1 MTDKKKVTTE
11 QLIQVIGALGDAFNR
26 DAELKHSAA
35 CANYIKEYGEML
47 LDPEN
52 FGLLVTFDLE
62 QLQDILSHNLIS
74 AEQNTKGVTY
84 TQEQFHAL
92 QQLMM
97 NYATIEQQLDVLIVK
112 YEGSP
117 CSADKTR
124 YILNL
129 YRDFIVTGEE
139 PSFGERC
146 HYWIPKKG
154 TCEAWLN
161 FTKSISP
168 FLHGQ
173 VDEYFKTRDILVSQL
188 EEETTAQKQTQ
199 HDVMTKHPFYLS
211 DEQKVN
217 RFNKVEQ
224 VYTFNNEDE
233 LLTIHQQASGE
244 WQYRLKV
251 DNQRYSYK
259 EQEQGLFPEW
269 VTALFSEL

>member
-1 MTDKKKVTTE
+1 MTDKKKVTPE
-11 QLIQVIGALGDAFNR
+11 QLVQVIGALGDAFGR
-26 DAELKHSAA
+26 EAEKKHSPA
-35 CANYIKEYGEML
+35 CAKYIEEYGETL
-47 LDPEN
+47 LDPEH

-62 QLQDILSHNLIS
+62 QLQDLLSYNLLNV
-74 AEQNTKGVTY
+74 EQEAKGVAY
-84 TQEQFHAL
+84 TPEQIHAL
-92 QQLMM
+92 QLLMT
-97 NYATIEQQLDVLIVK
+97 NYAMIEQQLDVLIVK
-112 YEGSP
+112 HEGSP

-124 YILNL
+124 YILKL

-154 TCEAWLN
+154 TCEAWMN
-161 FTKSISP
+161 FTKSIPP

-188 EEETTAQKQTQ
+188 EKETSAQKQRQ
-199 HDVMTKHPFYLS
+199 HDVMTKHPFYLG
-211 DEQKVN
+211 DEQKTN

-224 VYTFNNEDE
+224 VYVFNNEDE

-244 WQYRLKV
+244 WHYRLIV
-251 DNQRYSYK
+251 NNQRYSYK
-259 EQEQGLFPEW
+259 EQEAGLFPEW